1 MKIYAFNG
9 SPRKKCNTAQML
21 QSFTDGIKSVVPD
34 AEVELV
40 NLYDYIY
47 TGCRSCFA
55 CQLKKNRDHL
65 VCQVK
70 DEMHEILDGAF
81 HADGLVFGSPIYFFD
96 ITAQLRAF
104 LERLMY
110 PGNSKKSIPTAF
122 IYTMNAN
129 KEQMEEFNFEG
140 ALSTSKR
147 FLSSTF
153 HMEPDVVYSFDTY
166 QYNNSD
172 AYNDGFTAWT
182 QHKKALHDLKFKD
195 DIRNAFEAG
204 TKMAKK
210 ISELQEGA

>member
-9 SPRKKCNTAQML
+9 SPRKQCNTAQML
-21 QSFTDGIKSVVPD
+21 QSFVDGIKSIASD
-34 AEVELV
+34 TDVEFV
-40 NLYDYIY
+40 NLYDYTY

-65 VCQVK
+65 VCQIK
-70 DEMHEILDGAF
+70 DEIHDILDGAF
-81 HADGLVFGSPIYFFD
+81 RADGLIFASPIYFFD

-110 PGNSKKSIPTAF
+110 PGVTDKSIPMAF

-153 HMEPDVVYSFDTY
+153 HMEPDVVNSFNTY
-166 QYNNSD
+166 QYNDSD
-172 AYNDGFTAWT
+172 SYNDGFTSWT
-182 QHKKALHDLKFKD
+182 QRKKALHDLKFKD
-195 DIRNAFEAG
+195 DLRNAYEAG
-204 TKMAKK
+204 ARMEKK
-210 ISELQEGA
+210 S